1 MFLVIIPSETS
12 RSNQHRRGGKIDL
25 SSYEGLPILSWRHGD
40 ITVPR
45 EMIVLR
51 FMGYYSRSYGIRW
64 PCSLHTAKRCHG
76 DIHLSHTTLQLD
88 SHYIN
93 VIK

>member
-64 PCSLHTAKRCHG
+64 PCSRHTAKRCHG